1 MFQIDYQVK
10 QRHIVEN
17 SSLDLEEMLVKLCKE
32 MHEMLN
38 RAVSDCKI
46 SSDTAVA
53 HINIRQQKV
62 LESRLTFKDWNEM
75 FQAAQ
80 VKVEQMNTVEKIEK
94 EVVLLAITK
103 VSESICAGMMKN
115 KVTSTNPTHVE
126 AEEEAMKAIHQLDKA
141 KKAAVQR
148 LVL

>member
-1 MFQIDYQVK
+1 M
-10 QRHIVEN
+10 
-17 SSLDLEEMLVKLCKE
+17 
-32 MHEMLN
+32 
-38 RAVSDCKI
+38 
-46 SSDTAVA
+46 
-53 HINIRQQKV
+53 
-62 LESRLTFKDWNEM
+62 
-75 FQAAQ
+75 
-80 VKVEQMNTVEKIEK
+80 
-94 EVVLLAITK
+94 LAITK

>member
-1 MFQIDYQVK
+1 M
-10 QRHIVEN
+10 
-17 SSLDLEEMLVKLCKE
+17 
-32 MHEMLN
+32 
-38 RAVSDCKI
+38 
-46 SSDTAVA
+46 A
-53 HINIRQQKV
+53 HINIMQHKV

-80 VKVEQMNTVEKIEK
+80 VKAEQMNTVEKIEK
-94 EVVLLAITK
+94 EVMLAITK